1 MKFKKI
7 VNNMALPQFFPVIH
21 LLNDAQGMREAEKA
35 LEANADGVFFI
46 NHHGDDAMAIR
57 VAAATKQLHP
67 NWYVGINLLSSGPVR
82 AFEAAIEAGL
92 DAIWADSVGVTSEGL
107 GGQAH
112 ELRKLRTVHPMVD
125 IFAGVAFK
133 YQPEDTNPKGT
144 VYQLSDLGWIPCTSG
159 AATGSAAAVEKVEE
173 LSNASSTGL
182 GLASGVSL
190 ENVASYLGL
199 VSHFF
204 VASSISVDDYT
215 LDFERMCVMAGRIHG
230 KR

>member
-1 MKFKKI
+1 MPAPK
-7 VNNMALPQFFPVIH
+7 FFPVIH
-21 LLNDAQGMREAEKA
+21 LFNDTQGLREAEKA
-35 LEANADGVFFI
+35 FDANADGVFFI

-57 VAAATKQLHP
+57 VASAVKRARPT
-67 NWYVGINLLSSGPVR
+67 WYVGINLLSSTPVQ
-82 AFEAAIEAGL
+82 AFEAAIDGGL
-92 DAIWADSVGVTSEGL
+92 DAIWADSVGVNSEGL
-107 GGQAH
+107 NGQAN
-112 ELRKLRTVHPMVD
+112 ELRNLHIVHPMVD

-133 YQPEDTNPKGT
+133 YQPEDANPKGT

-159 AATGSAAAVEKVEE
+159 AATGSAAAVSKVEE

-215 LDFERMCVMAGRIHG
+215 LDFEQMSVMAGRIHG
-230 KR
+230 RR